1 MLNLEEYNATF
12 SVDLSKEE
20 FERLKS
26 IVLDDDNIDD
36 IQSIVAVKQRT
47 LEKVEFVPV
56 VRCKDCK
63 WFEEY
68 TEDGVSEGIGF
79 CTDPV
84 FDVYN
89 ILKTDWFC
97 ADGERKDG

>member
-12 SVDLSKEE
+12 SVDLNKEE

-26 IVLDDDNIDD
+26 IVISDDNIDD

-63 WFEEY
+63 WYDFKKEY
-68 TEDGVSEGIGF
+68 CLMYGYEPDGS
-79 CTDPV
+79 
-84 FDVYN
+84 
-89 ILKTDWFC
+89 WFC
-97 ADGERKDG
+97 ADGERKDD